1 MSNGEP
7 QAPSV
12 SPSMQM
18 TPTTRRQLACN
29 VKAGV
34 PEKYY
39 NDFAAN
45 PTYESHSPPID
56 IL

>member
-7 QAPSV
+7 QAPPV

-18 TPTTRRQLACN
+18 TPATRRQLACK

-34 PEKYY
+34 PTKYY

-45 PTYESHSPPID
+45 PTYESHSSPID

>member
-1 MSNGEP
+1 MSYGEP
-7 QAPSV
+7 QAPPV

-18 TPTTRRQLACN
+18 IPATRRQLACK

-39 NDFAAN
+39 NHFPAN
-45 PTYESHSPPID
+45 PH
-56 IL
+56 L